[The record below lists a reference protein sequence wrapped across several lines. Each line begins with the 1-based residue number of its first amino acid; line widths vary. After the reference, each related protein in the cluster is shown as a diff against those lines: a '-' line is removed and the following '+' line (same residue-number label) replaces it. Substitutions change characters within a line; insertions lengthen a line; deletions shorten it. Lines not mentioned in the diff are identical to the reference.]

1 MKSFETIF
9 NNWISSKVEFQ
20 LKIIDN
26 IASETGVDP
35 EKWFI
40 ENFLRRH
47 IGDYTEDDFLNVLL
61 QEYIGYLSN
70 EFDKIVGVYLESDKH
85 NMYGE
90 PIYDIYIT
98 LEYDFD
104 NNNIFIN
111 EEYGERVDIEKVIQS
126 VSLNNRS
133 VLMKNKLFS
142 YIINKTNLNIF
153 SKKDIRALK
162 LKQLNEI

>member
-40 ENFLRRH
+40 ENFLRRQL
-47 IGDYTEDDFLNVLL
+47 GDYTEDDFLNVLL
-61 QEYIGYLSN
+61 QEYISYLSN
-70 EFDKIVGVYLESDKH
+70 EFDKIIGVYLESDKH
-85 NMYGE
+85 NIYGE

-111 EEYGERVDIEKVIQS
+111 EEYGERVNIEKVIQS

>member
-40 ENFLRRH
+40 GNFLRQQL
-47 IGDYTEDDFLNVLL
+47 GDYTEDNFLNVLL
-61 QEYIGYLSN
+61 QEYISYLSN
-70 EFDKIVGVYLESDKH
+70 EFDKIIGVYLESDKH
-85 NMYGE
+85 NIYGE

-111 EEYGERVDIEKVIQS
+111 EEYGERVNIEKVIQS